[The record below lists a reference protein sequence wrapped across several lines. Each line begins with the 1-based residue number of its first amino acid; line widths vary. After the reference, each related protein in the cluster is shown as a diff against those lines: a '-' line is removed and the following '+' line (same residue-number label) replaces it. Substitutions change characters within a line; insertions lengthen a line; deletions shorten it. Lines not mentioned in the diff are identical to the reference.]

1 MTAGAAARGRYAR
14 AAQVAGARV
23 DILAS
28 IRTQAA
34 FPRPCPIAVNPMP
47 NPTVRNAAGH
57 ARETPRD
64 AGRPISPEALVAL
77 FSNADEPL
85 QLLGAFADGVAGLH
99 DELGSL
105 GGYLQS
111 ARRSEDWPAYGRA
124 MRQLIDK
131 YIRNVELDA
140 PAPADAQALRLR
152 DLLRHAVGSALA
164 ALLRS
169 EPALADE
176 AIAVAATLRNWTP
189 DQDLDAL
196 SRRLTDLC
204 HRVGVHAQDAE
215 EHVSLLLGLF
225 DLLLENIGELLDEKS
240 WLHGQIG
247 QIRALLSG
255 PMSRT
260 AIEDA
265 RNELRQMLYRQTL
278 LKTGIEESRTAMR
291 AMMGTFVESLDG
303 MAAQTG
309 EYQDRLSGHA
319 SRIREARS
327 VAELNGLLDTVL
339 EDTGRIQARAV
350 RARDDLV
357 AARRELEESERRL
370 AQMEQKLSDAAGLA
384 REDELTGCLN
394 RRGFD
399 EAFAH
404 ETVRARGDR
413 PLCMTLVDLDDFRRL
428 NAVHGHLGGDAALRH
443 FVDITRLTL
452 RDNDVIGRFG
462 GEEFVILMP
471 ATTLPHALAAM
482 ARLRTVLSRR
492 PVVHEDARI
501 PVTFSAG
508 VALRRASESF
518 ESLLKRADQAMYQ
531 AKRAGKDRS
540 MAALT

>member
-1 MTAGAAARGRYAR
+1 MRDAPDGSGRAIDSQALLALFAGA
-14 AAQVAGARV
+14 
-23 DILAS
+23 D
-28 IRTQAA
+28 
-34 FPRPCPIAVNPMP
+34 
-47 NPTVRNAAGH
+47 
-57 ARETPRD
+57 D
-64 AGRPISPEALVAL
+64 
-77 FSNADEPL
+77 PL
-85 QLLGAFADGVAGLH
+85 QLLAAFADGVAGLH

-131 YIRNVELDA
+131 YIRTVELDA
-140 PAPADAQALRLR
+140 PPPTDAQALRLR

-164 ALLRS
+164 GLLRS

-176 AIAVAATLRNWTP
+176 AIALAADLRGWTP
-189 DQDLDAL
+189 GQDLEAL
-196 SRRLTDLC
+196 SRRITDLC
-204 HRVGVHAQDAE
+204 HRIGVHGQDAE

-247 QIRALLSG
+247 QIRGLLSG
-255 PMSRT
+255 PLSRS
-260 AIEDA
+260 AIEGA
-265 RNELRQMLYRQTL
+265 RTELRQMLYRQTL
-278 LKTGIEESRTAMR
+278 LKTGIDESRTAMR

-309 EYQDRLSGHA
+309 EYQDRLTGHA
-319 SRIREARS
+319 VRIREARS
-327 VAELNGLLDTVL
+327 IGELNGLLDTVL
-339 EDTGRIQARAV
+339 EDTGHIQARAV

-404 ETVRARGDR
+404 ETARARGER
-413 PLCMTLVDLDDFRRL
+413 PLCMALVDLDDFRRL

-452 RDNDVIGRFG
+452 RDHDVVGRFG

-471 ATTLPHALAAM
+471 AMTLPHALAAM
-482 ARLRTVLSRR
+482 AGLRTVLSRR
-492 PVVHEDARI
+492 PLLQENARI

-508 VALRRASESF
+508 IALRRPSESF
-518 ESLLKRADQAMYQ
+518 ESLLKRADEAMYQ

-540 MAALT
+540 VAALA